1 MNPSRDLSSG
11 KVGSIDDVG
20 SRVKFSEECE
30 VKVMTPVAVD
40 EFSARDTERPPSPAS
55 MVSVA
60 SSVSSEVSAAPVTKV
75 LANRLSFWN
84 RLSKTSDAKTLNVE
98 SVDDEEDRPLDSL
111 IHEDMS
117 EPQEVLSRIIDTA
130 APPPTTIR
138 EKYTE
143 LETKILRQTI
153 KEFAK
158 GEMYFAYDF
167 GKALYITTEIMPRT
181 VIKLPSDITH
191 SLQHKQEQIA
201 KTQKQNVLLAEL
213 DALDPSAQSVA
224 SGQDVDVLAE
234 PLPTL
239 PLWRRVDRQFWWNEH
254 LSKPFIDAGV
264 FAVFVSGC
272 NHALTAISLATSVH
286 TAAGARVLPG
296 CLIYNS
302 AGF

>member
-1 MNPSRDLSSG
+1 MTGTIARANAAKARSSLLVPVNPSRDYSSS
-11 KVGSIDDVG
+11 KAGSIDDVG

-30 VKVMTPVAVD
+30 VKVMTPVAID

-84 RLSKTSDAKTLNVE
+84 MLSKTGDAKTSNVE
-98 SVDDEEDRPLDSL
+98 SVIDENEEDRPLDSL

-117 EPQEVLSRIIDTA
+117 EPQEVLSRIIETA

-167 GKALYITTEIMPRT
+167 GK
-181 VIKLPSDITH
+181 VIHNYRGNS
-191 SLQHKQEQIA
+191 E
-201 KTQKQNVLLAEL
+201 
-213 DALDPSAQSVA
+213 SA
-224 SGQDVDVLAE
+224 
-234 PLPTL
+234 
-239 PLWRRVDRQFWWNEH
+239 N
-254 LSKPFIDAGV
+254 
-264 FAVFVSGC
+264 
-272 NHALTAISLATSVH
+272 
-286 TAAGARVLPG
+286 
-296 CLIYNS
+296 
-302 AGF
+302 

>member
-1 MNPSRDLSSG
+1 MTSTIARANAAKARSSLLVPVNPSRGHSSG
-11 KVGSIDDVG
+11 NAGSIDDMPG
-20 SRVKFSEECE
+20 SRVKFSEECQ

-60 SSVSSEVSAAPVTKV
+60 SSVSSGVSAAPVTKV

-84 RLSKTSDAKTLNVE
+84 ILSKTSDAKTSNVE
-98 SVDDEEDRPLDSL
+98 SVVDEEDRPLDSL

-117 EPQEVLSRIIDTA
+117 EPQEVLSRIIETA

-167 GKALYITTEIMPRT
+167 GK
-181 VIKLPSDITH
+181 VIHNYRGNS
-191 SLQHKQEQIA
+191 E
-201 KTQKQNVLLAEL
+201 
-213 DALDPSAQSVA
+213 SA
-224 SGQDVDVLAE
+224 
-234 PLPTL
+234 
-239 PLWRRVDRQFWWNEH
+239 N
-254 LSKPFIDAGV
+254 
-264 FAVFVSGC
+264 
-272 NHALTAISLATSVH
+272 
-286 TAAGARVLPG
+286 
-296 CLIYNS
+296 
-302 AGF
+302 